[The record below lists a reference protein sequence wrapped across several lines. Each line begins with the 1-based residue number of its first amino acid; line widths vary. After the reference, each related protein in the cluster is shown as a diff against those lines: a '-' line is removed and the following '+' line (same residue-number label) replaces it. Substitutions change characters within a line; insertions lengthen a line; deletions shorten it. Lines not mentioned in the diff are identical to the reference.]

1 MAFILGLPC
10 FLVGLAATS
19 HILLPMGAGTSY
31 LLGAFYTLLILSVV
45 CSIFFLSLTGTRVHE
60 RENKRLAAEF
70 AKVTEEERKIT
81 WAERHVESRS
91 GEFAP
96 LLSTRYSSSS
106 RARGVG
112 GEGGAGGQ
120 QQEEEDPDLVRGA
133 SVASSVGSDGFED
146 ASELEES
153 LEMR

>member
-1 MAFILGLPC
+1 
-10 FLVGLAATS
+10 
-19 HILLPMGAGTSY
+19 MGAGTSY

-45 CSIFFLSLTGTRVHE
+45 CSIFFLSLTGKRVHE

-70 AKVTEEERKIT
+70 AKVTAEERKLT
-81 WAERHVESRS
+81 WAKNDVESRS

-112 GEGGAGGQ
+112 GEGGGRQ
-120 QQEEEDPDLVRGA
+120 QKQEEPDLVRGA